1 MEFLTARGPQALF
14 EKSLKFHKTQ
24 NEYGWGRTTR
34 FVKILNGTVVLVYVA
49 LKFGSDFRSR
59 IRPVRVAGNRPV
71 RDGFGSKGV
80 IVEVLISGLTFLGPT
95 NLETDL
101 GDFGT
106 PPGRPSGR
114 PDPVGR
120 RTTTKTTIDE
130 NDHEV
135 DQDDDDEDDE
145 DDDDN
150 QDDDR

>member
-1 MEFLTARGPQALF
+1 M
-14 EKSLKFHKTQ
+14 H
-24 NEYGWGRTTR
+24 
-34 FVKILNGTVVLVYVA
+34 VA

-59 IRPVRVAGNRPV
+59 IRPARVAGNQPV
-71 RDGFGSKGV
+71 RDGFKSKGV

-95 NLETDL
+95 NPETDW

-130 NDHEV
+130 NDHDV
-135 DQDDDDEDDE
+135 HQDVDDDDEG
-145 DDDDN
+145 DDDN
-150 QDDDR
+150 QDDDRLR

>member
-1 MEFLTARGPQALF
+1 M
-14 EKSLKFHKTQ
+14 
-24 NEYGWGRTTR
+24 
-34 FVKILNGTVVLVYVA
+34 YVA

-59 IRPVRVAGNRPV
+59 IRPVRVAGNPPV
-71 RDGFGSKGV
+71 RDVVKSSTA

-95 NLETDL
+95 SPETDL

-130 NDHEV
+130 NDHDV
-135 DQDDDDEDDE
+135 DQDVDDDKG
-145 DDDDN
+145 DDDN